1 MKIKIAFIA
10 LLLAGVACSK
20 ENSPA
25 EECVEK
31 PNNGKVCDLVY
42 NPVCGCNN
50 KTYGN
55 ACAAE
60 AYGITRY
67 TQGACKGEVPNS

>member
-1 MKIKIAFIA
+1 MAKIAFVA
-10 LLLAGVACSK
+10 LLLAGMACSK
-20 ENSPA
+20 ENSP

-31 PNNGKVCDLVY
+31 PNNGRVCDLVY

-55 ACAAE
+55 ACDAE
-60 AYGITRY
+60 AHGITKY
-67 TQGACKGEVPNS
+67 TLGKCTPPAPKGV